1 MTAPPPPG
9 PGQHDAWNQS
19 PAGCAWPPPA
29 GIGGHPD
36 PASGPGPGGY
46 PGNAYGPGAGDYPA
60 YAYGPGPG
68 DYPGNA
74 YGPGPGGDVYGP
86 GPVGYPQAG
95 GYPPPLQKPGTNG
108 FAIAALIFGIIG
120 GVLLGFIFGFIA
132 LSQTKRTGQ
141 NGRGL
146 ALAGII
152 LSAMWTIGVIL
163 AIILLVTTSAIP
175 TTALQPG
182 DCVNNLQDSTEVQSL
197 PGVPCTQPHEGEVFA
212 VFELPA
218 GDYPGDAAVG
228 EQITNE
234 CVARLS
240 SYSSSANQHSGNL
253 RLVTIY
259 PLEQDWNRGNR
270 GVVCIAAAASGTST
284 GSIKDK

>member
-1 MTAPPPPG
+1 MTVPPPPG
-9 PGQHDAWNQS
+9 PGPHGAWNQP
-19 PAGCAWPPPA
+19 PAGGAWPPPA
-29 GIGGHPD
+29 GVGGHLE
-36 PASGPGPGGY
+36 PAYGPGPGGY
-46 PGNAYGPGAGDYPA
+46 PGD
-60 YAYGPGPG
+60 
-68 DYPGNA
+68 A

-86 GPVGYPQAG
+86 GPGGYPPPG
-95 GYPPPLQKPGTNG
+95 GYPGPGYPPPLQKPGTNG

-141 NGRGL
+141 NGRGM

-152 LSAMWTIGVIL
+152 LSAMWTVGVIL
-163 AIILLVTTSAIP
+163 AIILLVTTSAVP

-182 DCVNNLQDSTEVQSL
+182 DCVNNLRDSTEVQSL

-212 VFELPA
+212 VFDLPA
-218 GDYPGDAAVG
+218 GDYPGEAAIG

-240 SYSSSANQHSGNL
+240 SYSSSASQNSGDL